1 MKCNETKR
9 NAYAL
14 FCSVMG
20 EKRKKNDVMPS
31 IFHAWILSRSAEF
44 SLSVDRGF
52 DFVVSF

>member
-1 MKCNETKR
+1 MKRNETHM
-9 NAYAL
+9 L
-14 FCSVMG
+14 CFVVLW
-20 EKRKKNDVMPS
+20 EKKEKNDVMPS